1 MIPKALLI
9 SGIFFKACGQALFV
23 ITCVVNFSPDA
34 LTPRVT
40 VICSLLPLTP
50 QPSELTVQYDLDDVV
65 QCCKANSSMLII
77 HSSGT
82 SISVLWISS
91 KCFSTCMG
99 LMLLCSP
106 LLVLVDVE
114 TCFKYFSS
122 HPFDATNVWKE
133 TISDGFKHSAK
144 SCKILSKKTEPC
156 SWAPLQSCSVWV
168 HQSQYAYV
176 IDAPCL

>member
-9 SGIFFKACGQALFV
+9 SEIFFKARGWALFV
-23 ITCVVNFSPDA
+23 ITCVVNFSPET

-40 VICSLLPLTP
+40 VIYSLLHLTP
-50 QPSELTVQYDLDDVV
+50 WPSELTVQYDLDDIM
-65 QCCKANSSMLII
+65 QCCKANSSMSIM

-82 SISVLWISS
+82 SISILQISC

-99 LMLLCSP
+99 LMLLCS
-106 LLVLVDVE
+106 LHLFLVDVE
-114 TCFKYFSS
+114 MHFKYFSS
-122 HPFDATNVWKE
+122 HPFDATNVWRE

-144 SCKILSKKTEPC
+144 SCKILTQKTEPC
-156 SWAPLQSCSVWV
+156 SWAPLQSCSVGV
-168 HQSQYAYV
+168 HWSQHAYA